1 MSAAAAS
8 GRRLAVLGATGSV
21 GTAALDVAER
31 AGCEVVSL
39 AADRDVDGMLAL
51 CARHGP
57 GLAALRDE
65 GAGRALAE
73 RAKAEGLGCEVAWGE
88 EGVERAATCDADAV
102 VAAVSGV
109 AGVGPT
115 MAAARAGRRI
125 LLANKEALV
134 TAGRHMIDA
143 AREHGSELVPVDSEH
158 GALLELLHLARGR
171 DVAVERV
178 WLTASGG
185 PFHDRDV
192 DLAGVSP
199 GMAAAHPVWDMGTK
213 ISVDSA
219 TLMNKGLEVIE
230 ASLLFGFAPEAIR
243 VAVHPQGIVHAIVD
257 LADGGSVA
265 HCAAPDMRR
274 AVARALAWPDA
285 HGIGFEPLDWAAVGT
300 LEFKEPDTRRFP
312 CLDLARQALLAGGIA
327 PAVLNAANEAAV
339 LAFCDSCR
347 IAFTDIPAVV
357 EGALSEVGG
366 DDSSI
371 DGLVA
376 ADRAAREHA
385 DATIARMA
393 R

>member
-1 MSAAAAS
+1 M
-8 GRRLAVLGATGSV
+8 RLSVLGATGSV
-21 GTAALDVAER
+21 GTAALAVAEE
-31 AGCEVVSL
+31 AGCEVVAL
-39 AADRDVDGMLAL
+39 AANSDVDGMLAL
-51 CARHGP
+51 CARHEP
-57 GLAALRDE
+57 SLAAMRDE
-65 GAGRALAE
+65 TAGRALAD
-73 RAKAEGLGCEVAWGE
+73 RTIAEGICCEIAWGE
-88 EGVERAATCDADAV
+88 VGIERAAACEADAV

-115 MAAARAGRRI
+115 MAAVRAGRRI

-158 GALLELLHLARGR
+158 GALLELLHLVRVR

-192 DLAGVSP
+192 DLAAVSP

-265 HCAAPDMRR
+265 HCAAPDMRH

-285 HGIGFEPLDWAAVGT
+285 HGIEFKPLDWAAVGT

-312 CLDLARQALLAGGIA
+312 CLRLAHQALLAGGSA

-339 LAFCDSCR
+339 SAFCDSCR

-357 EGALSEVGG
+357 EGTLSEVEG

-385 DATIARMA
+385 DAMIARMA